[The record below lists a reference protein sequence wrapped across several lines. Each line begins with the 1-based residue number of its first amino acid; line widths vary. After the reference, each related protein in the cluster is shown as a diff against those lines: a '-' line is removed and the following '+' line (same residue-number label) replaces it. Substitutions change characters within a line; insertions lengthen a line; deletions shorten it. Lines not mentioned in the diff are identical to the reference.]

1 MTTREYMY
9 HRRKKVLRFFAKPE
23 IEPLDLSMSES
34 LKGWVDLFSHSQEE
48 LDKWVNDNVGIP
60 IERMGSNQRVC
71 ENEGCSHYATV
82 KCELDYQ
89 DEITNEWKVQTEW
102 LCCEHANE
110 EGYCMGCGTFIAG
123 TGMEFTNN
131 GYCDNCWDEIK
142 YNEIDEEEDFA
153 DGSLDY

>member
-1 MTTREYMY
+1 MTGREFRY
-9 HRRKKVLRFFAKPE
+9 HRNKKKIRAD
-23 IEPLDLSMSES
+23 LDWSIQ
-34 LKGWVDLFSHSQEE
+34 KKTH
-48 LDKWVNDNVGIP
+48 P
-60 IERMGSNQRVC
+60 NQRIC

-89 DEITNEWKVQTEW
+89 DEKTNEWKVQTEW
-102 LCCEHANE
+102 LCCDHANE

-123 TGMEFTNN
+123 TGMEFRNN

-142 YNEIDEEEDFA
+142 SNEIDDDEDFP